1 MMRYASLIGPLALL
15 IVWSGLSG
23 FGIVSPLILPSPMAV
38 ARALYSLLFSKGVL
52 WPHVGLT
59 FYRTIF
65 SFILAAVMGIPLGLI
80 MGFVPLVHRTFE
92 FLVEFFRSV
101 PPIALFPLFL
111 LALGLGEPSKIG
123 VPLYGC
129 IFIIIIN
136 SAYGVQN
143 APALRRTV
151 GKVLGLSRWQVFWK
165 IVFPDSLP
173 QVFVGLRT
181 ALSLALVLTI
191 VVEMFFGSENGL
203 GKKIYDYHLLF
214 DTPEMYAVIII
225 TGCIGYCLNKGF
237 IFVERFFLH
246 WADK

>member
-1 MMRYASLIGPLALL
+1 MKYVSLIGPIALL
-15 IVWSGLSG
+15 IIWGALSG
-23 FGIVSPLILPSPMAV
+23 FAVVSPLILPSPVAV
-38 ARALYSLLFSKGVL
+38 ARALYSLLFSKGTL

-59 FYRTIF
+59 FYRTIL
-65 SFILAAVMGIPLGLI
+65 SFILAAVVGIPLGLV
-80 MGFVPLVHRTFE
+80 MGFVPLVHRTLE
-92 FLVEFFRSV
+92 FVVEFFRSV

-129 IFIIIIN
+129 ILIVIIN
-136 SAYGVQN
+136 SAYGVKN
-143 APALRRTV
+143 SPALRRTV
-151 GKVLGLSRWQVFWK
+151 GKVLGLSPWQVFWK
-165 IVFPDSLP
+165 IVLPDSLP
-173 QVFVGLRT
+173 QVFAGMRT

-214 DTPEMYAVIII
+214 DTPEMYAVIIV
-225 TGCIGYCLNKGF
+225 IGLMGYSLNRGF
-237 IFVERFFLH
+237 ISVERFFLH

>member
-1 MMRYASLIGPLALL
+1 MRYASIVGPLALL
-15 IVWSGLSG
+15 IFWSVLNACGV
-23 FGIVSPLILPSPMAV
+23 ISPLILPSPVAV
-38 ARALYSLLFSKGVL
+38 VRALYLLLFSKGML
-52 WPHVGLT
+52 WPDIGFT
-59 FYRTIF
+59 FYRTVL
-65 SFILAAVMGIPLGLI
+65 SFILAVVLGVPLGLI
-80 MGFVPLVHRTFE
+80 MGFVPLIHRTLE

-129 IFIIIIN
+129 ILIIIIN

-143 APALRRTV
+143 APALRRIV

-173 QVFVGLRT
+173 QVFAGMRT

-214 DTPEMYAVIII
+214 NTPEMYAVIIT
-225 TGCIGYCLNKGF
+225 TGFIGYLLNKGF
-237 IFVERFFLH
+237 ISVERLFLH
-246 WADK
+246 WTDK

>member
-1 MMRYASLIGPLALL
+1 MRYVSLIGPIALL
-15 IVWSGLSG
+15 MLWGVLSSVG
-23 FGIVSPLILPSPMAV
+23 MVSPLILPTPHAV
-38 ARALYSLLFSKGVL
+38 GRALYSLLLSKREL
-52 WPHVGLT
+52 WPDVGLT
-59 FYRTIF
+59 FYRTIL
-65 SFILAAVMGIPLGLI
+65 SFILAVILGVPVGLI
-80 MGFVPLVHRTFE
+80 MGFVPLVYRALE

-101 PPIALFPLFL
+101 PPIALFPLLL

-129 IFIIIIN
+129 VLIIIIN

-151 GKVLGLSRWQVFWK
+151 GRVLGLSRWQVFWK

-173 QVFVGLRT
+173 QVFAGMRT
-181 ALSLALVLTI
+181 AVSLALVLTV

-225 TGCIGYCLNKGF
+225 TGIIGYLLNVGF
-237 IFVERFFLH
+237 VSIERYVLH
-246 WADK
+246 WTDK